1 MRAHW
6 LLIPLLLA
14 GCVGNP
20 RAARAPAR
28 PEPQATATIPANPAT
43 RLVETRYEVRAY
55 HDAADPAVRHDAHA
69 VYRATRVPVRPNGSG
84 DALATVPR
92 ETFQPATHVPLP
104 QNAELQAQ
112 LATQK
117 QITSELRTIQS
128 AMSATQ
134 REAEQKFGELVNQ
147 TAETIKLRRELEAER
162 ARVRQLEASL
172 RERSDATATPATAT
186 VASDMKW

>member
-6 LLIPLLLA
+6 ILLPILLA
-14 GCVGNP
+14 GCAGHP
-20 RAARAPAR
+20 RATRAPTQA
-28 PEPQATATIPANPAT
+28 EPLASAAIPANPAT

-55 HDAADPAVRHDAHA
+55 HDAADPAVRHDGHA
-69 VYRATRVPVRPNGSG
+69 VYRATRVPIRSNGQA
-84 DALATVPR
+84 DTLATVPKG
-92 ETFQPATHVPLP
+92 TFHPATHVPLP
-104 QNAELQAQ
+104 QNAEMRAE
-112 LATQK
+112 LATQR

-128 AMSATQ
+128 AMSTTQ

-147 TAETIKLRRELEAER
+147 TAETIKLRRDLEAER

-172 RERSDATATPATAT
+172 RERSDATATPASAT

>member
-1 MRAHW
+1 MRAFW
-6 LLIPLLLA
+6 LLFPLLLA
-14 GCVGNP
+14 GCAGHP
-20 RAARAPAR
+20 RAVRAPAR
-28 PEPQATATIPANPAT
+28 VEPQATAAIPANPAT

-69 VYRATRVPVRPNGSG
+69 VYRATRVPVRPNGPA
-84 DALATVPR
+84 DTLATVPW

-104 QNAELQAQ
+104 QNAELRAE

-128 AMSATQ
+128 AMSTTQ
-134 REAEQKFGELVNQ
+134 REAEQKFGEVVNQ
-147 TAETIKLRRELEAER
+147 TAETIKLRRDLEAER
-162 ARVRQLEASL
+162 TRVRQLEASL
-172 RERSDATATPATAT
+172 RERSDTTATPATAT

>member
-1 MRAHW
+1 MRAYW
-6 LLIPLLLA
+6 LLFPILLA
-14 GCVGNP
+14 GCAGHP
-20 RAARAPAR
+20 RATRAPASA
-28 PEPQATATIPANPAT
+28 EPQAMTAIPANPTT
-43 RLVETRYEVRAY
+43 RLAETRYEVRAY

-69 VYRATRVPVRPNGSG
+69 VYRATRVPIRPNGPA
-84 DALATVPR
+84 DTLATVPR
-92 ETFQPATHVPLP
+92 ATFQPATHAPLP
-104 QNAELQAQ
+104 QNAEMRAE

-128 AMSATQ
+128 AMSTTQ

-162 ARVRQLEASL
+162 TRVRQLEASL